1 MTATP
6 RPRLCLVG
14 PMLGRHPGWVP
25 NPGESLAQLLR
36 DEGYRTRIT
45 SAYLNPLRRVPDV
58 VRSLIGWRRQIDVVI
73 VMVYSGRAFAMAEL
87 AGWLA
92 KRLGKKLVLWLHGG
106 NLPQLATSSPRWVRR
121 VLERGDEIV
130 APTTFLGD
138 LATRA
143 RCPVRII
150 PNFVRIHQ
158 VDYHRRREVRPRL
171 LWMRTFHEIYQ
182 PQMAIRVLA
191 SLRRSHAEATL
202 VMAGQEKG
210 LFEPTRLLAA
220 SLGLADAVRFPGFLD
235 AAGKRR
241 ELARHDIFLNTNR
254 IDNTPVSLVE
264 AAAAGL
270 PIVTTD
276 VGGIAHFL
284 RHGESAL
291 LVPEGDVE
299 AMADAVDRLLRD
311 PELAQRL
318 SDNGRLLAESCDWR
332 VIGERWKALLDGL
345 AA

>member
-1 MTATP
+1 
-6 RPRLCLVG
+6 
-14 PMLGRHPGWVP
+14 MLGRHPGWVP
-25 NPGESLAQLLR
+25 SPGESLTQLLR
-36 DEGYRTRIT
+36 DEGYPTRST
-45 SAYLNPLRRVPDV
+45 SAFLNPLRRVPDV
-58 VRSLIGWRRQIDVVI
+58 VRSLVAWRRQIDIVI
-73 VMVYSGRAFAMAEL
+73 VMVFSGRAFAMAEL

-106 NLPQLATSSPRWVRR
+106 NLPQLAERSPRWVRR
-121 VLERGDEIV
+121 VLDRGDEIV
-130 APTTFLGD
+130 APTTFLGN
-138 LATRA
+138 LATRVH
-143 RCPVRII
+143 CTVRII
-150 PNFVRIHQ
+150 PNFVRINEY
-158 VDYHRRREVRPRL
+158 DYRRRRSMRPRL

-182 PQMAIRVLA
+182 PQMAVRVLS
-191 SLRRSHAEATL
+191 SLCRNHAEATL
-202 VMAGQEKG
+202 TMAGQEKG
-210 LFEPTRLLAA
+210 LFEPTRRLAE
-220 SLGLADAVRFPGFLD
+220 SLGLADTVRFPGFLD

-276 VGGIAHFL
+276 VGGIPHLL

-291 LVPEGDVE
+291 LVPDGDVE
-299 AMADAVDRLLRD
+299 AMAHAVDRLLHA

-332 VIGERWKALLDGL
+332 PICERWRTLLDGL

>member
-1 MTATP
+1 M
-6 RPRLCLVG
+6 
-14 PMLGRHPGWVP
+14 
-25 NPGESLAQLLR
+25 
-36 DEGYRTRIT
+36 
-45 SAYLNPLRRVPDV
+45 PDV

-130 APTTFLGD
+130 APTTFLGN

-143 RCPVRII
+143 RCSVRII
-150 PNFVRIHQ
+150 PNFVRIREY
-158 VDYHRRREVRPRL
+158 DYRRRLRVRPRL

-182 PQMAIRVLA
+182 PQMAVRVLA

-210 LFEPTRLLAA
+210 LFEPTCRLAE
-220 SLGLADAVRFPGFLD
+220 SLGLAGAVRFPGFLD

-264 AAAAGL
+264 AAASGL

-276 VGGIAHFL
+276 VGGIPHLL

-291 LVPEGDVE
+291 LVPDGDVE
-299 AMADAVDRLLRD
+299 AMARAVDQLLRD
-311 PELAQRL
+311 PKLTQRL
-318 SDNGRLLAESCDWR
+318 SQNGRLMAESCDWPAIR
-332 VIGERWKALLDGL
+332 TRWRNLLDEL
-345 AA
+345 VPRRSSP